1 MTDASVS
8 CSRTVAMYKGQK
20 VTVYTVDKTEIS
32 LSRQDLIELINVCVD
47 FYLLWPSCV
56 ADADIIFLPCGFFFF
71 FVFFLVLFFFFYLSF
86 FLA

>member
-32 LSRQDLIELINVCVD
+32 LSRQDLIELINVCSL
-47 FYLLWPSCV
+47 FIYLL
-56 ADADIIFLPCGFFFF
+56 
-71 FVFFLVLFFFFYLSF
+71 LSMMAVSVSF
-86 FLA
+86 H